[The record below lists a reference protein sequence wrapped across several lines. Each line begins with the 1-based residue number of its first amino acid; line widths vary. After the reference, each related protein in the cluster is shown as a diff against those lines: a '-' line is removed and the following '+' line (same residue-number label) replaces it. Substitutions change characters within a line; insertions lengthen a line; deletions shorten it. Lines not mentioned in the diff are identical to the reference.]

1 MTSRQHHQC
10 CGQPWTISSGGASG
24 GPASA
29 PWVRRPPASTH
40 SFVTPETTGGA
51 CPPAFTGTSIPDGVS
66 PRGPHPP
73 EEAPMEASSVSE
85 RDARFSTDPTA
96 GTEARVRFV
105 PSPLADPGPLGLAA
119 FALTTFVLSM
129 FNADLV
135 GKGGEPVVLGLAVAY
150 GGLAQ
155 LLAGMWEFRTGNTFG
170 AVAFTS
176 YGAFWLSFFV
186 LVQFFAKDIPAKDAE
201 HAIGLYLIAW
211 GIFTTYMFVAS
222 LRTTGA
228 ISLVFALL
236 AATFVIL
243 GIAEIGEHANLTK
256 IGGCFGIATAAAAWY
271 ASFAAVINHTFG
283 RTMLPIVP
291 LQRT

>member
-1 MTSRQHHQC
+1 
-10 CGQPWTISSGGASG
+10 
-24 GPASA
+24 
-29 PWVRRPPASTH
+29 
-40 SFVTPETTGGA
+40 
-51 CPPAFTGTSIPDGVS
+51 
-66 PRGPHPP
+66 
-73 EEAPMEASSVSE
+73 MEASTLSE
-85 RDARFSTDPTA
+85 RRFTSDRGDPTA
-96 GTEARVRFV
+96 GTDQRMTFV
-105 PSPLADPGPLGLAA
+105 PTPLADPGPLGLAA

-129 FNADLV
+129 FNADFI

-176 YGAFWLSFFV
+176 YGAFWLSYFA
-186 LVQFFAKDIPAKDAE
+186 LVQWFVKDIPKADAGD
-201 HAIGLYLIAW
+201 AIGLYLLAW
-211 GIFTTYMFVAS
+211 GFFTTYMFLAS

-228 ISLVFALL
+228 ISLVFVLL

-243 GIAEIGEHANLTK
+243 GIAEIGEHTNLTK
-256 IGGCFGIATAAAAWY
+256 IGGYVGIATAAAAWY

-283 RTMLPIVP
+283 RTLMPIVP